1 MDSHTN
7 FLRPYPDRIFFIVTC
22 EHATCHIRP
31 EFISDTGIPPE
42 VLASHRGWDPGA
54 LRIAFQWSETLMS
67 PLMRGY
73 QSRLL
78 IDLNRSESN
87 PDLFS
92 QYSRNLPEPL
102 RESLLQEYLY
112 LYRKP
117 CQDIIQQAVGSG
129 YLVVHLSVHSFTP
142 VLNGVERLVDIGILF
157 DPSRPIER
165 DVCNLWISNSTES
178 LPHLR
183 ILPNSPYLG
192 VDDGFTTFLRTQ
204 FPQDSYVGIEVEFNQ
219 NFTEFQMLDQAKCL
233 LHAANFL
240 DWTSRTC
247 T

>member
-7 FLRPYPDRIFFIVTC
+7 ITHKYLNRVFFIVTC

-31 EFISDTGIPPE
+31 ELASYVGINQE
-42 VLASHRGWDPGA
+42 VLTSHRGWDPGA
-54 LRIAFQWSETLMS
+54 LRIAFQWSEALMA

-92 QYSRNLPEPL
+92 QYSRNLPEPIRGSLL
-102 RESLLQEYLY
+102 REYRY

-117 CQDIIQQAVGSG
+117 CLDIIEQAVSFG

-142 VLNGVERLVDIGILF
+142 VLNGVERQVDIGILF
-157 DPSRPIER
+157 DPCRPIE
-165 DVCNLWISNSTES
+165 NIISNSWITNS
-178 LPHLR
+178 SDFLPHLR
-183 ILPNSPYLG
+183 ICANSPYEG

-204 FPQDSYVGIEVEFNQ
+204 FPPDSYVGIEVEFNQ
-219 NFTEFQMLDQAKCL
+219 RFSDSEMLNQAKSL
-233 LHAANFL
+233 LQFANFL
-240 DWTSRTC
+240 DLASRI
-247 T
+247 